1 MATSPRRRRSARVNK
16 ELPRMLAAMVER
28 LRNKILHHGGGLRQ
42 TRPPYP
48 SHLRISQQKA
58 TNFNVASSTTRST
71 RPYRQAGREVATP
84 PSPTQSGNLPIIPPS
99 KRGSEPRCQEPTC
112 QEAKMREEEGP
123 QDELRVTLWVRHDGT
138 PCGYW
143 ISSEGVVAPS
153 TRIEFKGCWSKRT
166 R

>member
-28 LRNKILHHGGGLRQ
+28 LRNKIQLHHGGGLRQ

-48 SHLRISQQKA
+48 SHLRINQQKA

-84 PSPTQSGNLPIIPPS
+84 PSPTQSGNLLMNPALIEGPS
-99 KRGSEPRCQEPTC
+99 QDAKSQRAKKPRCER
-112 QEAKMREEEGP
+112 KKGP
-123 QDELRVTLWVRHDGT
+123 
-138 PCGYW
+138 
-143 ISSEGVVAPS
+143 
-153 TRIEFKGCWSKRT
+153 RT
-166 R
+166 NYVSPFGLDMMGLPVDI